1 MIWTCILLT
10 IFLVITIYVLSV
22 DFAGKTLAIIAIII
36 VAISLIIAALK
47 NLSNF
52 FF

>member
-10 IFLVITIYVLSV
+10 IFLVITIYVVSV

-47 NLSNF
+47 SLSNLF
-52 FF
+52 F